1 MAIEVLG
8 VLKCICEGQLGESAL
23 DARHPGS
30 ENWREKDRACIC
42 GNDGSEDLP
51 HAHKTITVSLHGY
64 SHESDFYCN
73 SALFSGRASKLR
85 VFFHSNQVLLYSVV
99 YYLNNYLSLV

>member
-1 MAIEVLG
+1 MCAEVCMASVKDSLESPRWTPAIMG
-8 VLKCICEGQLGESAL
+8 VRTGESNIGL
-23 DARHPGS
+23 V
-30 ENWREKDRACIC
+30 C

-73 SALFSGRASKLR
+73 CFILWKGFKVESIFY
-85 VFFHSNQVLLYSVV
+85 SN
-99 YYLNNYLSLV
+99 